1 MTRRPGDANANAS
14 LVLEGLQGKLGA
26 ERCHAHQITQSQDDQ
41 GRDPLLA
48 HASKACAVHQDAQQ
62 DARLAREHAQ
72 GKTVVGERTW
82 ECNKSDAWRG

>member
-1 MTRRPGDANANAS
+1 MTSRPGAANANAS
-14 LVLEGLQGKLGA
+14 RVLEGLQGKRVA

-48 HASKACAVHQDAQQ
+48 HASKAFEVHQDAQP

-72 GKTVVGERTW
+72 CKTVVGERTW
-82 ECNKSDAWRG
+82 E